1 MCVNKNDINKDINI
15 ELIGRPQTKG
25 KCQKD
30 YVLRGW
36 KRCLESGISNFEVK
50 CAKKYEG
57 IKLEDILQK
66 NSKLIYYAKPYM
78 EDLYSF
84 VKGTGFTVVLSD
96 SNACI
101 LELICDEEII
111 ENSADKINFVKG
123 AVWDEVYVGNNSINT
138 SLREGRPIQ
147 ISGAEHYCIM
157 NKDWT
162 CSSAPIR
169 KEGKII
175 GAIGVRGY
183 KSDSHAHTLGMI
195 VVAARAIE
203 TRIEVEQTKEKLII
217 KNKVQ
222 NAIVESSSDGIL
234 TIDASGIITSINTC
248 GAEILGI
255 GKDSSIGKSIVDV
268 VDFHPVILDVL
279 ASGIGYIDKEFILKN
294 RNGTKFH
301 FIKTATLVRDG
312 QGNIIG
318 VVDTFRK
325 IKRAQTMV
333 TKMIGAYGKFNFNDI
348 IGNSN
353 IIKESIRLAKIAA
366 KSSSTI
372 LVQGECGTGKELIVQ
387 SIHNASSRKNECFV
401 SINCAAI
408 PNELIESELFGYNE
422 GSFTGALKGGNPG
435 KFERANGG
443 TIFLDEI
450 GDMPLYMQAKLLRVL
465 QEKQITRIGGNDVID
480 IDVRVICATNK
491 DLFDECNK
499 GNFRRDLYYRVNVLN
514 IYLPPLRQRK
524 EDIKEIVDY
533 FINKMN
539 IKINK
544 SIIGISDEAMEYIMN
559 YEWPGNVRELENCIE
574 RATNLCEGDSI
585 RLEDLATNIREKK
598 RNTNLEKGLSDGI
611 ISFKDFD
618 EKEIESLEA
627 VEIKEIISALK
638 KMDGN
643 ISKTANVLKVSRNT
657 LYNKMKKYSFN
668 MNT

>member
-1 MCVNKNDINKDINI
+1 MNIIKNDINKAINV
-15 ELIGRPQTKG
+15 ELLGGSKTKL
-25 KCQKD
+25 KNQKD
-30 YVLRGW
+30 YILRGW
-36 KRCLESGISNFEVK
+36 KRCVESGISPFEVK

-57 IKLEDILQK
+57 KELETILYK
-66 NSKLIYYAKPYM
+66 NIKLIYYAKPYM

-96 SNACI
+96 ANACI
-101 LELICDEEII
+101 LELMCDNYII
-111 ENSADKINFVKG
+111 ENSEDKINFVKG
-123 AVWDEVYVGNNSINT
+123 AVWDELYVGNNSINT
-138 SLREGRPIQ
+138 SLKEGIPIQ
-147 ISGAEHYCIM
+147 ISGDEHYCIM

-183 KSDSHAHTLGMI
+183 MAGSHAHTLGMI
-195 VVAARAIE
+195 VVAAKAIE
-203 TRIEVEQTKEKLII
+203 TRIEIEHTKAQLKI
-217 KNKVQ
+217 KNKFQ

-234 TIDASGIITSINTC
+234 TIDASGIVTSINTS
-248 GAEILGI
+248 GAEILEVNREN
-255 GKDSSIGKSIVDV
+255 SIGKHISNIVDF
-268 VDFHPVILDVL
+268 DPVILNVL
-279 ASGIGYIDKEFILKN
+279 KSGKGYVDKEFILKN
-294 RNGTKFH
+294 RKGTKFH
-301 FIKTATLVRDG
+301 FIKTATIIRDG
-312 QGNIIG
+312 HGNIIG

-325 IKRAQTMV
+325 IKRVQTMV
-333 TKMIGAYGKFNFNDI
+333 TKMVGAYGKFHFDDI
-348 IGNSN
+348 IGSSN

-387 SIHNASSRKNECFV
+387 SIHNASSRKNECFI

-435 KFERANGG
+435 KFELAKGG

-491 DLFDECNK
+491 ELFDECNK

-514 IYLPPLRQRK
+514 IYLPPLRLRK
-524 EDIKEIVDY
+524 EDIKEIVYY
-533 FINKMN
+533 FISKMN
-539 IKINK
+539 VKIDK
-544 SIIGISDEAMEYIMN
+544 SIKAISDEAMEYIMN

-574 RATNLCEGDSI
+574 RAINLCQGDI
-585 RLEDLATNIREKK
+585 IGLKDLATNIREKK
-598 RNTNLEKGLSDGI
+598 RITNLEKDLFNDSIPLGKNPSEDKL
-611 ISFKDFD
+611 
-618 EKEIESLEA
+618 ESLETI
-627 VEIKEIISALK
+627 EIKEIK
-638 KMDGN
+638 KVLYIMDGN

-657 LYNKMKKYSFN
+657 LYNKMKKYSLK
-668 MNT
+668 M